1 MAKSSIGGSE
11 TRLISAAGVAALCLI
26 AGFLVLAIIPKDDP
40 RVSAMRQVFF
50 DVVSPVLELAGRPAR
65 AVQDIG
71 DYFTTLGDIR
81 NRNRELERQNTEL
94 RERINEL
101 TRAELLMQQYR
112 NLLNLPKEPDLQMV
126 NARVIADLNSPFVH
140 TLVAKGGRDR
150 GIAPGQ
156 AAMGPNGLIGRV
168 ISSGRN
174 SSRILLLTDFN
185 SHIPVVALSSDVQ
198 AILSGTNRPQP
209 ELQFLPRQAELKDGD
224 LLVTSGRGGQI
235 PVGLPVALVR
245 RNDDDKL
252 TVRLLDDLRSL
263 NFVRLVLSQ
272 ATEAPPSE
280 LQLAPS
286 VSQ

>member
-11 TRLISAAGVAALCLI
+11 TRLISAAGIAALCLI

-65 AVQDIG
+65 AVEDIG
-71 DYFTTLGDIR
+71 DYFTTLDDIR
-81 NRNRELERQNTEL
+81 NRNRELERQNIEL

-280 LQLAPS
+280 FQLAPA

>member
-11 TRLISAAGVAALCLI
+11 TRLISAAGIAALCLI

-81 NRNRELERQNTEL
+81 NRNRELERQNIEL

-209 ELQFLPRQAELKDGD
+209 ELQFLPRQTELKDGD

-245 RNDDDKL
+245 RNDDGKL

-272 ATEAPPSE
+272 RR
-280 LQLAPS
+280 
-286 VSQ
+286 

>member
-1 MAKSSIGGSE
+1 VAKSSIGGRE
-11 TRLISAAGVAALCLI
+11 ARLISAAGIAALCLI
-26 AGFLVLAIIPKDDP
+26 AGFLVLAVIPKNDP
-40 RVSAMRQVFF
+40 RVSAIRQAFF
-50 DVVSPVLELAGRPAR
+50 DVVSPLLELAGRPAR
-65 AVQDIG
+65 VFEDTR
-71 DYFTTLGDIR
+71 DYFVSLSDIR
-81 NRNRELERQNTEL
+81 NRNRELERQNIEL

-112 NLLNLPKEPDLQMV
+112 SLLNLPNEPDLQMV

-156 AAMGPNGLIGRV
+156 AAMGPNGLVGRV
-168 ISSGRN
+168 ISSGRT

-245 RNDDDKL
+245 RNDDGEL

-263 NFVRLVLSQ
+263 NFVRLVMSQ

-280 LQLAPS
+280 LQLMPGMRP
-286 VSQ
+286 

>member
-1 MAKSSIGGSE
+1 MAKPSIGGTE
-11 TRLISAAGVAALCLI
+11 TRLISVAGIAALCLV

-40 RVSAMRQVFF
+40 RVSAVRQLVF
-50 DVVSPVLELAGRPAR
+50 DLTSPMLELAGRPAQ
-65 AVQDIG
+65 AVEDIG
-71 DYFTTLGDIR
+71 NYFTTLGDVR
-81 NRNRELERQNTEL
+81 NRNRELERQNIEL

-101 TRAELLMQQYR
+101 TRAEFLMQQYR
-112 NLLNLPKEPDLQMV
+112 GLLNLPSEPDLQMV

-140 TLVAKGGRDR
+140 TLVTKGGRDR

-168 ISSGRN
+168 ISSGSN

-245 RNDDDKL
+245 RNEDGKL
-252 TVRLLDDLRSL
+252 TVQLLDDLQGL
-263 NFVRLVLSQ
+263 NYVRLVLSQ
-272 ATEAPPSE
+272 ATKAPPSE
-280 LQLAPS
+280 LQLAPDI
-286 VSQ
+286 SQ

>member
-11 TRLISAAGVAALCLI
+11 TRLISAAGIAAFCLI
-26 AGFLVLAIIPKDDP
+26 SGFFVLAIIPKDDP

-65 AVQDIG
+65 AVEDIG
-71 DYFTTLGDIR
+71 DYFTTLDDIR
-81 NRNRELERQNTEL
+81 NRNRELERQNIEL

-126 NARVIADLNSPFVH
+126 NARVIADLNSPFVQ

-245 RNDDDKL
+245 RDDQGEL
-252 TVRLLDDLRSL
+252 TVRLLDDLQSL
-263 NFVRLVLSQ
+263 NFIRVVMAQ
-272 ATEAPPSE
+272 PTEDPPSE
-280 LQLAPS
+280 IQPAPS
-286 VSQ
+286 LAQ

>member
-11 TRLISAAGVAALCLI
+11 TRLISAAGIAALCLI

-65 AVQDIG
+65 AVRDIG

-81 NRNRELERQNTEL
+81 NRNRELERQNIEL

-209 ELQFLPRQAELKDGD
+209 ELQFLPRQTELKDGD

-245 RNDDDKL
+245 RNDDGKL

>member
-1 MAKSSIGGSE
+1 MAKSSIGGRE
-11 TRLISAAGVAALCLI
+11 TRLISAAGIAALCLI
-26 AGFLVLAIIPKDDP
+26 AGFLVLAVIPKNDP
-40 RVSAMRQVFF
+40 RVSAIRQAFF
-50 DVVSPVLELAGRPAR
+50 DVVSPLLELAGRPAR
-65 AVQDIG
+65 VFEDTR
-71 DYFTTLGDIR
+71 DYFVSLSDIR
-81 NRNRELERQNTEL
+81 NRNRELERQNIEL

-112 NLLNLPKEPDLQMV
+112 SLLNLPNEPDLQMV

-156 AAMGPNGLIGRV
+156 AAMGPNGLVGRV
-168 ISSGRN
+168 ISSGRT

-245 RNDDDKL
+245 RNDDGEL

-263 NFVRLVLSQ
+263 NFVRLVMSQ

-280 LQLAPS
+280 LQLMPEMRR
-286 VSQ
+286 

>member
-11 TRLISAAGVAALCLI
+11 TRLISAAGIAALCLI

-50 DVVSPVLELAGRPAR
+50 DVVSPVLELAWRPAR

-81 NRNRELERQNTEL
+81 NRNRELERQNIEL

-209 ELQFLPRQAELKDGD
+209 ELQFLPRQTELKDGD

-245 RNDDDKL
+245 RNDDGKL

>member
-11 TRLISAAGVAALCLI
+11 TRLISAAGIAALCLI

-81 NRNRELERQNTEL
+81 NRNRELERQNIEL

-126 NARVIADLNSPFVH
+126 NARVMADLNSPFVH

-209 ELQFLPRQAELKDGD
+209 ELQFLPRQTELKDGD

-245 RNDDDKL
+245 RNDDGKL

>member
-11 TRLISAAGVAALCLI
+11 TRLISAAGIAALCLI

-81 NRNRELERQNTEL
+81 NRNRELERQNIEL

-209 ELQFLPRQAELKDGD
+209 ELQFLPRQTELKDGD

-245 RNDDDKL
+245 RNDDGKL

>member
-11 TRLISAAGVAALCLI
+11 TRLISAAGIAALCLI

-65 AVQDIG
+65 AVEDIG

-81 NRNRELERQNTEL
+81 NRNRELERQNIEL

-209 ELQFLPRQAELKDGD
+209 ELQFLPRQTELKDGD
-224 LLVTSGRGGQI
+224 VRVTSGRGGQI

-245 RNDDDKL
+245 RNDDGKL

>member
-11 TRLISAAGVAALCLI
+11 TRLISAAGIAALCLI

-81 NRNRELERQNTEL
+81 NRNRELERQNIEL

-126 NARVIADLNSPFVH
+126 NARVIADLNSPFVQ

-245 RNDDDKL
+245 RNDDGKL

>member
-1 MAKSSIGGSE
+1 MAKSGIGGRE
-11 TRLISAAGVAALCLI
+11 NRLISGVGIAVLCLVATTLI
-26 AGFLVLAIIPKDDP
+26 LAVVPQNDP
-40 RVSAMRQVFF
+40 RVSAVRQVFF
-50 DVVSPVLELAGRPAR
+50 DAVTPALELFGKPAD
-65 AVQDIG
+65 ALANVG
-71 DYFTTLGDIR
+71 DYLDDLNKVR
-81 NRNRELERQNTEL
+81 NRNRELERQNIEL
-94 RERINEL
+94 RLRVEEL
-101 TRAELLMQQYR
+101 TRAELLMNQYR
-112 NLLNLPKEPDLQMV
+112 NLLNLPEEPGFEMV

-150 GIAPGQ
+150 GITAGQ
-156 AAMGPNGLIGRV
+156 AVMGLNGLVGRV

-245 RNDDDKL
+245 RDDQGEL
-252 TVRLLDDLRSL
+252 TVRLLDDLQSL
-263 NFVRLVLSQ
+263 NFIRVVMAQ
-272 ATEAPPSE
+272 PTEDPPSE
-280 LQLAPS
+280 IQPVPSLA
-286 VSQ
+286 Q

>member
-11 TRLISAAGVAALCLI
+11 TRLISAAGIAALCLI

-65 AVQDIG
+65 AVEDIG
-71 DYFTTLGDIR
+71 DYFTTLDDIR
-81 NRNRELERQNTEL
+81 NRNRELERQNIEL

-112 NLLNLPKEPDLQMV
+112 DLLNLPKEPDLQMV
-126 NARVIADLNSPFVH
+126 NARVIADLNSPFVQ
-140 TLVAKGGRDR
+140 TLVAKGGRVR

-280 LQLAPS
+280 LQLAPA

>member
-1 MAKSSIGGSE
+1 MAKSGIGGSE
-11 TRLISAAGVAALCLI
+11 TRLISAAGIAALCLVVGI
-26 AGFLVLAIIPKDDP
+26 LLLALIPKDDP
-40 RVSAMRQVFF
+40 RVSAVRQIVS
-50 DVVSPVLELAGRPAR
+50 DAVSPLLELAGRPAQ
-65 AVQDIG
+65 AIGDIG
-71 DYFTTLGDIR
+71 NYFETLGDLR
-81 NRNRELERQNTEL
+81 SRAGELERQNIEL
-94 RERINEL
+94 RARINEL

-112 NLLNLPKEPDLQMV
+112 NLLNLPEEPGLQMV

-150 GIAPGQ
+150 GITPGQ
-156 AAMGPNGLIGRV
+156 AAMGPNGLVGRV

-235 PVGLPVALVR
+235 PIGLPVALVR
-245 RNDDDKL
+245 RNDEGEL
-252 TVRLLDDLRSL
+252 TVRLLDDLQSL
-263 NFVRLVLSQ
+263 NFVRLVRSQ
-272 ATEAPPSE
+272 PVEAPPNEIQLTPE
-280 LQLAPS
+280 LVQ
-286 VSQ
+286 

>member
-1 MAKSSIGGSE
+1 MAKSGIGGGE
-11 TRLISAAGVAALCLI
+11 TRLISAAGIAALCLVV
-26 AGFLVLAIIPKDDP
+26 GLLVLAIIPKDDP
-40 RVSAMRQVFF
+40 RVSAIRQALF
-50 DVVSPVLELAGRPAR
+50 DVVSPALELAGRPVR
-65 AVQDIG
+65 AIG
-71 DYFTTLGDIR
+71 DLGQYFDNLSEVR
-81 NRNRELERQNTEL
+81 NHNRELERQNIEL
-94 RERINEL
+94 RLRVEEL
-101 TRAELLMQQYR
+101 TRAELLMNQYR
-112 NLLNLPKEPDLQMV
+112 SLLDLPKEPDLQMI

-140 TLVAKGGRDR
+140 TLVTKGGRDS

-235 PVGLPVALVR
+235 PIGLPVALVR
-245 RNDDDKL
+245 RNDDGEL
-252 TVRLLDDLRSL
+252 AVRLLDDLQSL
-263 NFVRLVLSQ
+263 NFVRLVMSQ
-272 ATEAPPSE
+272 PIEVPPSE
-280 LQLAPS
+280 IQLTPEM
-286 VSQ
+286 SQ